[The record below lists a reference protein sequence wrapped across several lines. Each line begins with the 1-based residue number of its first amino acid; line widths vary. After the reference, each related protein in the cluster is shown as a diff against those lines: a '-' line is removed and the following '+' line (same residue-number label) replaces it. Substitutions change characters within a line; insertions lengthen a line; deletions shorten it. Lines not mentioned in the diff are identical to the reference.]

1 MLEILYQDEYLV
13 AINKPAGL
21 LVHKSRIAAEE
32 KLNAM
37 HQLRDQLSQWV
48 YPIHRL
54 DRPTSGVLL
63 FALDKETA
71 TEVQE
76 QFSQHTIKKHYLA
89 VVRGVTPIEAIIDV
103 PLEKELDQDT
113 MQEAE
118 TYYKRLATVELD
130 IAVSRYPTSRYSL
143 IEVVPKTG
151 RMHQIRRHMAKSRH
165 YIIGDTKHG
174 DNKHNKMFR
183 ENFEIDNLLLH
194 AYFIEMTHPKSG
206 EPLAISAPLPEY
218 FDDLVAEFSWTEAIY
233 GSDEA

>member
-37 HQLRDQLSQWV
+37 HQLRDQLGQWV

-76 QFSQHTIKKHYLA
+76 QFSRHTIKKHYLA

-218 FDDLVAEFSWTEAIY
+218 FDDLVAEFGWTEAIY